1 MDFNNNTYDFS
12 NMFNVEERQLNL
24 EPTKQLGSSTA
35 GLGAK
40 DISKPKASSSISGVD
55 KLASLWRSIA
65 EAFTDNPDDLVD
77 PYERGRDQADEVY
90 SKYDILEPIEDPAK
104 ARRIGGLTTKNLP
117 MPVNAPVGRQR
128 FSIFPEAAEEVAEE
142 VVEDKVDDGLM
153 SDPRKLGGSEG
164 YGSLGKPVDSEDSL
178 MRRPKARPTGLRDLD
193 EIKVNK
199 AAQEYLGITVDGDW
213 GPASTRTLA
222 GWQYQNDIPVS
233 GELDDATIDA
243 MENPTTEDPRKPKQL
258 KSVLNDAGDAPDMTK
273 IKSWAKENIS
283 DPVKAAAFVATVEAE
298 TGQSTLVESGHTTAS
313 AVRVF
318 VTNNKYMHV
327 DNDLT
332 KPLDARGLRR
342 KQKLEALGSG
352 ATGDEIFDFIY
363 GSDADAVGSRLGNT
377 QPSDGSTFKG
387 RGLIQLSGRDNYQRV
402 GDIMGVDLVSNPELV
417 NDPKY
422 AAAVAM
428 AYLSL
433 PGKDFFD
440 GDLTSTKLASVIGHQ
455 GSGAARWTRTTELKN
470 EMYP

>member
-1 MDFNNNTYDFS
+1 MADRSTSNWTNLLNNS
-12 NMFNVEERQLNL
+12 MEL
-24 EPTKQLGSSTA
+24 EDTVTLGSKVGVMAKPVSREDTKSSNDPTA
-35 GLGAK
+35 GLTDILIKILGSFSGDVK
-40 DISKPKASSSISGVD
+40 DLEETKVNS
-55 KLASLWRSIA
+55 
-65 EAFTDNPDDLVD
+65 
-77 PYERGRDQADEVY
+77 RDVADEVY

-417 NDPKY
+417 NDPKN

-428 AYLSL
+428 AYLST
-433 PGKDFFD
+433 PTRDFFD
-440 GDLTSTKLASVIGHQ
+440 GDLTRNKLASIIGHS
-455 GSGAARWTRTTELKN
+455 GGAAAARTRWNRATELKN